1 MYRVEIMIKELNKLG
16 YTKVELLIVVV
27 LVGIV
32 AFITINKTSYAFAI
46 DNTDSVEEVKNLIEL
61 QAEDYAMDNLDL
73 FKETDTN
80 YIIVDDLVEAGY
92 MIGDNKGLVIDPSN
106 SSKSYNDNKIKL
118 EYNKDKNKVVATLI
132 D

>member
-1 MYRVEIMIKELNKLG
+1 MLKKLNKLG

-46 DNTDSVEEVKNLIEL
+46 DNTSAELEVRNLIEL
-61 QAEDYAMDNLDL
+61 QAEDYAMDNLNL
-73 FKETDTN
+73 FEETDTN
-80 YIIVDDLVEAGY
+80 YIVVDDLVEAGY
-92 MIGDNKGLVIDPSN
+92 MIGNDKGLVLDPVDA
-106 SSKSYNDNKIKL
+106 SKSYNDSKIKL
-118 EYNKDKNKVVATLI
+118 EYNKDKNKVEATLI

>member
-1 MYRVEIMIKELNKLG
+1 MIKELNKLG